1 MSLTL
6 SERVKEGI
14 MQMLLKVFN
23 DALLAFKPY
32 KIHNCSSIRAG
43 YAMPLYK
50 GNFLYLAPLGIKN
63 GPFSLLPI
71 KTHQL
76 YLIKE

>member
-50 GNFLYLAPLGIKN
+50 GNFIW
-63 GPFSLLPI
+63 LL
-71 KTHQL
+71 
-76 YLIKE
+76 